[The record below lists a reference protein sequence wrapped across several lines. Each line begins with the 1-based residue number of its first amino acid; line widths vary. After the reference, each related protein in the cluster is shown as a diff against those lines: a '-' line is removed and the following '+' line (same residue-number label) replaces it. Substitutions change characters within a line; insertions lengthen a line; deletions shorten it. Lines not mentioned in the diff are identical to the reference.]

1 MKGWLPDQVSISWS
15 VRKCLVTFCG
25 SEWRTDFTFS
35 SIFWCWVVKIRK
47 HETGIWHF
55 SEDFSRM
62 SLGLVVLCGGFWI
75 SEGETDDS
83 IITTA
88 DVEVGWI
95 GKGKAGG
102 TYINI
107 GVIWVDIDVEVG
119 WKNTDVE
126 FSWTEPSAVVSE
138 LRSPK
143 ILEEILVL
151 SMVDCWQRKVL
162 IFSFYWI
169 YF

>member
-1 MKGWLPDQVSISWS
+1 
-15 VRKCLVTFCG
+15 
-25 SEWRTDFTFS
+25 
-35 SIFWCWVVKIRK
+35 
-47 HETGIWHF
+47 
-55 SEDFSRM
+55 M